1 MPPDAGTGDRWT
13 GAMFIADQITLK
25 AGFPAAQARLRE
37 LVADELLRRASA
49 DAYETIASCWH
60 G

>member
-1 MPPDAGTGDRWT
+1 
-13 GAMFIADQITLK
+13 MFIADQITLK

-49 DAYETIASCWH
+49 DAYDETIASCWH